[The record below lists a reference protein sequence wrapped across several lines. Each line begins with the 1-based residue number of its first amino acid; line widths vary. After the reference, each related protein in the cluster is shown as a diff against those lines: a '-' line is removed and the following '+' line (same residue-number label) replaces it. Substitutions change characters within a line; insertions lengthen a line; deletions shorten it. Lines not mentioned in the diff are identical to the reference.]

1 MNTPTDPV
9 SVAPSRDATIIYID
23 KRTFQRIKEEIHPE
37 DRFPA
42 TGVVDGTGI
51 ILYSPIGN
59 QIQIRTRL

>member
-1 MNTPTDPV
+1 M
-9 SVAPSRDATIIYID
+9 PSRDATIIYID

-37 DRFPA
+37 DRFP
-42 TGVVDGTGI
+42 TVGVVDGTGI